1 MPVKIEMSKRGKNDV
16 AKATILVLLIL
27 TILLSVISTWYI
39 LDTIN
44 SVKQQ
49 YSSISTV
56 THGRVSVEILPEPEA
71 EHEEG
76 ITTQESIA
84 TGNVVLTILP
94 RV

>member
-1 MPVKIEMSKRGKNDV
+1 MPAKVEVQKKEKKDV

-49 YSSISTV
+49 YQSLPSIAY
-56 THGRVSVEILPEPEA
+56 GRVSVGIVPKPG
-71 EHEEG
+71 EETGGENTLESVPVTGRITLG
-76 ITTQESIA
+76 IIEE
-84 TGNVVLTILP
+84 
-94 RV
+94 